1 MSIRYQLLIKS
12 ASRTALNEVLQRAS
26 PVRRGRKWGATAS
39 GHRRRPG
46 QSAVIAAWPIPQPPL
61 WRRTCVRRCGFRPR
75 PGERAGAASARA
87 RRHHGNRLG
96 HRLCGVQY
104 FDFRTSSDHGRR
116 DFTTRLKTPEAHF
129 DTRRVRWSHWVCVDL
144 LPAEIRNRA
153 DEVFR
158 SHGLRRLTDA
168 PGMIAPRLLP
178 PSRPLPPILWRRVQ
192 DTESRLA
199 FAHIT
204 WHSFEIPFETC
215 RTSIEPEPAWR
226 GSYRG
231 YVGFE
236 QGQPVCTAAIV
247 VAAGV
252 IGIYSV
258 GTLPGYR
265 RRGLAEAL
273 LRAVLADVSSE
284 TGMSRF
290 ALQST
295 RAGYHLYRRMGFED
309 VGRFAVYLT

>member
-1 MSIRYQLLIKS
+1 VADSPAAIVAANLREAMRFFGQATGRGGIYERDGITVIDSGIDYAVFNISIFG
-12 ASRTALNEVLQRAS
+12 
-26 PVRRGRKWGATAS
+26 P
-39 GHRRRPG
+39 PP
-46 QSAVIAAWPIPQPPL
+46 IA
-61 WRRTCVRRCGFRPR
+61 
-75 PGERAGAASARA
+75 
-87 RRHHGNRLG
+87 
-96 HRLCGVQY
+96 
-104 FDFRTSSDHGRR
+104 GRR

-144 LPAEIRNRA
+144 LPTEIRNRA

-178 PSRPLPPILWRRVQ
+178 PSRPLPAILWRRVQ

-204 WHSFEIPFETC
+204 SHSFEIPFETC
-215 RTSIEPEPAWR
+215 KDVYEPEPAWR

-258 GTLPGYR
+258 GTLPGHR

-309 VGRFAVYLT
+309 LGRFAVYLT

>member
-1 MSIRYQLLIKS
+1 V
-12 ASRTALNEVLQRAS
+12 ADS
-26 PVRRGRKWGATAS
+26 PVAIVAANLREAMRFFGQATGRGGIYERDGITVIDS
-39 GHRRRPG
+39 GIDY
-46 QSAVIAAWPIPQPPL
+46 AVFNISIFGPPPIA
-61 WRRTCVRRCGFRPR
+61 
-75 PGERAGAASARA
+75 
-87 RRHHGNRLG
+87 
-96 HRLCGVQY
+96 
-104 FDFRTSSDHGRR
+104 GRR

-129 DTRRVRWSHWVCVDL
+129 DSRRVRWSHWVCVDL
-144 LPAEIRNRA
+144 LPTEIRNRA

-204 WHSFEIPFETC
+204 SHSFEIPFETC
-215 RTSIEPEPAWR
+215 KDVYEPEPAWR

-284 TGMSRF
+284 TGMSSF